1 MLKVSENLQL
11 NMLPKS
17 QKATRKLESYLRSN
31 LLQYL
36 KCAFKKKNSY
46 KAQTTQW
53 MHKIIKTNIEKK
65 TSKVF
70 LKARVEDNK
79 GKCEHPSMPL
89 GKPAYSQS
97 LTKS

>member
-36 KCAFKKKNSY
+36 KCALKKKTVTRPKLPNECT
-46 KAQTTQW
+46 KLL
-53 MHKIIKTNIEKK
+53 KLILKK
-65 TSKVF
+65 NLQGF
-70 LKARVEDNK
+70 
-79 GKCEHPSMPL
+79 
-89 GKPAYSQS
+89 SQG
-97 LTKS
+97 TRGRQ

>member
-36 KCAFKKKNSY
+36 KCALKKKQLQGPNY
-46 KAQTTQW
+46 PMNAQ
-53 MHKIIKTNIEKK
+53 N
-65 TSKVF
+65 
-70 LKARVEDNK
+70 
-79 GKCEHPSMPL
+79 
-89 GKPAYSQS
+89 Y
-97 LTKS
+97 